1 MIDDNKALVRRYYEE
16 VLNGRD
22 LSVVAELFAPAFVSY
37 TPSGRSVDLA
47 EYVRAIGVS
56 HAALPNL
63 HVTIEDQF
71 AEGDRVVTRW
81 SATGTHRGPFA
92 GIAPTGKAITVTA
105 MHIHRIADGK
115 LAEHWEQF
123 DLYGLLRQLGALP
136 APG

>member
-1 MIDDNKALVRRYYEE
+1 MIDDNKTLVRRYYEE

-22 LSVVAELFAPAFVSY
+22 LSVVPELFAPTFVSY
-37 TPSGRSVDLA
+37 APSGRSVDLA

-56 HAALPNL
+56 HAALPDL

-71 AEGDRVVTRW
+71 AEGNRVVTRW
-81 SATGTHRGPFA
+81 SATGTHQGPFA
-92 GIAPTGKAITVTA
+92 GIAPTGRAITVTA

-115 LAEHWEQF
+115 LVEHWEQF